1 MKSYFVIVCLL
12 TSSGVHSSEVAL
24 LKGILSDGGVTSRT
38 LEQKQAAIKVSR
50 VLNEQGL
57 DPYSAI
63 STTGNV
69 GDDIW
74 YRLFDDL
81 VIHVVNIEKN
91 EFLSSNDLKRPAS
104 FKLFPEITTQYKDL
118 NVETDTSSYEY
129 TEWLEGVGCMNKSP
143 LRYGDFNGDTNNE
156 VVLFLD
162 NDLVLFS
169 PNAKKIIFSMP
180 IDSSDWLTEAESIT
194 VGKDVYG
201 TPKHKY
207 ISKYLSQN
215 NTLGAGHRIYG
226 KLFMADF
233 DDNDKL
239 NIITWHKVYESP
251 LLTSDQQGFIK
262 VRDEYQLFEM
272 ADSGEYMVKAIEA
285 SAIKNLLVDAN
296 LTWQKGYPS
305 KSECEGQEGQLIP
318 EMHDPLLNDPD
329 VLK

>member
-1 MKSYFVIVCLL
+1 MKKLVFLISVLVSNIALSAL
-12 TSSGVHSSEVAL
+12 EKGVAL
-24 LKGILSDGGVTSRT
+24 T
-38 LEQKQAAIKVSR
+38 EQN
-50 VLNEQGL
+50 L
-57 DPYSAI
+57 SAI
-63 STTGNV
+63 AQTSWEYAKSSTTQKKFNDGFATAF
-69 GDDIW
+69 
-74 YRLFDDL
+74 YR
-81 VIHVVNIEKN
+81 KN
-91 EFLSSNDLKRPAS
+91 ESTDLYSISGSLHLYLTNFDTREVLGRWPLKRPAS
-104 FKLFPEITTQYKDL
+104 FKLFPEITTQYQDL
-118 NVETDTSSYEY
+118 NVETDTSNYEY
-129 TEWLEGVGCMNKSP
+129 SDWLEGVGCMNKSP

-156 VVLFLD
+156 VVLFLND
-162 NDLVLFS
+162 DLVLFS
-169 PNAKKIIFSMP
+169 PNAEKIIFSMP

-215 NTLGAGHRIYG
+215 NTLGTGHRIYG

-305 KSECEGQEGQLIP
+305 KSECAGQEGQLIP

>member
-1 MKSYFVIVCLL
+1 MILL
-12 TSSGVHSSEVAL
+12 TEFLVHRVYRMKKLIVIFLTSTVSFFALGEVNLTSGVVRGDGEWVELTKVDYDAGYYPKAVVKTNQSGMIYVYDGSL
-24 LKGILSDGGVTSRT
+24 GKTNLNLKKTLKGWS
-38 LEQKQAAIKVSR
+38 
-50 VLNEQGL
+50 
-57 DPYSAI
+57 
-63 STTGNV
+63 
-69 GDDIW
+69 
-74 YRLFDDL
+74 
-81 VIHVVNIEKN
+81 
-91 EFLSSNDLKRPAS
+91 LKRPAT
-104 FKLFPEITTQYKDL
+104 FRIFPEITTQYQDL
-118 NVETDTSSYEY
+118 NVETDTSNYEY
-129 TEWLEGVGCMNKSP
+129 SDWLEGVGCMNKSP

-156 VVLFLD
+156 VVLFLND
-162 NDLVLFS
+162 DLVLFS
-169 PNAKKIIFSMP
+169 PNAEKIIFSMP

-305 KSECEGQEGQLIP
+305 KSECAGQEGQLIP

>member
-1 MKSYFVIVCLL
+1 VNKTKLGLILLLSNLPLANAITLDIGIAVTEENNSHLAETSWEYAKS
-12 TSSGVHSSEVAL
+12 
-24 LKGILSDGGVTSRT
+24 
-38 LEQKQAAIKVSR
+38 
-50 VLNEQGL
+50 
-57 DPYSAI
+57 
-63 STTGNV
+63 STTQEKFNDGFADAFYRESGSTDLFSISSSLHLYLTNFETREVLGN
-69 GDDIW
+69 W
-74 YRLFDDL
+74 P
-81 VIHVVNIEKN
+81 
-91 EFLSSNDLKRPAS
+91 LKRPAS

-118 NVETDTSSYEY
+118 NVEIDTNSYEY
-129 TEWLEGVGCMNKSP
+129 SEWLEGVGCMNKLP
-143 LRYGDFNGDTNNE
+143 LRYGDFNGDANNE

-169 PNAKKIIFSMP
+169 PNAKKVIFSMP

-207 ISKYLSQN
+207 ISQYLSQN

-233 DDNDKL
+233 DDNDKS
-239 NIITWHKVYESP
+239 NIITWHKIYESP

-272 ADSGEYMVKAIEA
+272 ADSGEYKVKAIEA
-285 SAIKNLLVDAN
+285 SEIKNLLVDAS

-305 KSECEGQEGQLIP
+305 ISECAGQEGKLIP